1 MLLASAVQLREA
13 LGFDDMVNISEAI
26 QGALHA
32 AEPYLAVTL
41 GTEFSRTSR
50 RDVFYVRE
58 PHVDGALVLTELRL
72 RRGFVDPEGFSVVMA
87 DTAQTLPPVGQNG
100 GTSPPITEMTA
111 AVELQADLG
120 QVVDYRT
127 NYVRKFLAVSYAAGF
142 AVDPNNTASYAL
154 DQVPAWLQEAAKLKA
169 LITLETHP
177 SMKDAGI
184 KQDTRFLQAQLATIL
199 RGHLRYMPSAILP
212 L

>member
-1 MLLASAVQLREA
+1 MLLASTVQVREE

-32 AEPYLAVTL
+32 AEPYLSVTL
-41 GTEFSRTSR
+41 GTAFDRVDQS
-50 RDVFYVRE
+50 DVFYVRE

-72 RRGFVDPEGFSVVMA
+72 RRGFVASEGFAVVAA
-87 DTAQTLPPVGQNG
+87 DAAQDLVAGSQAGAKPTT
-100 GTSPPITEMTA
+100 GTF
-111 AVELQADLG
+111 ELRGVIG
-120 QVVDYRT
+120 QVVDYQT
-127 NYVRKFLAVSYAAGF
+127 NFRRAFVKVSYTAGF
-142 AVDPNNTASYAL
+142 AADPNNWQSYDL
-154 DQVPAWLQEAAKLKA
+154 GQVPGWLQEAAKLKA

-184 KQDTRFLQAQLATIL
+184 KQDTKFLQAQLATIL